1 MLPKAENFTQAKNY
15 LIAVASLDIEAVY
28 KKLSTNANGL
38 DLREVRDRIAK
49 FGKNNVAHAKPKA
62 WYWML
67 LSNFNNPFVLVLLLL
82 GSVSILTYDF
92 KGAILV
98 AAMVLLA
105 VLLRFFQEFRSS
117 RAAEALRLM
126 VRIKA
131 SVKRATPN
139 QDPSLSNRAEIPIE
153 DLVPGDV
160 VYLTAGDMVPAD
172 IRLISAKDLFISQ
185 ATLTGESIP
194 VEKYFLPIETDTL
207 SDPLSK
213 NNLCF
218 MGTSIMSGYGEGI
231 VINTGALTYF
241 GSLAQ
246 DINNQRPQTNFDK
259 GINAITWLLI
269 KFICVMVPIIFFIN
283 GILKGNWQE
292 SFLFSIAV
300 AIGITPEMLPMI
312 VTTNLAKGAVAMS
325 KLKVIVKR
333 LNSIQSL
340 GAMNILCTDKTGTL
354 TQDKIILEKYLDAV
368 GVESN
373 RVLEYG
379 YLNSFFQ
386 SGLKNMM
393 DLAILEHANQLKELN
408 IHSDYDKVD
417 EIPFDFVRKRMSV
430 IIKHTDEPDI
440 LICKG
445 AAEELINL
453 CTQVELQNQGVQVI
467 DNERKAS
474 IINMAR
480 KINADGFRVIT
491 VAYKIFSKNK
501 TQYSIEDEQDLVF
514 LGLMAFLD
522 PPKETARMALELLHD
537 YNVQVKIL
545 TGDTDIITQAI
556 CRVVNLPHEHILLGS
571 ELDLLSDPELSA
583 KVEQTTIF
591 AKLTPMHKA
600 RIIKILKAQ
609 GNVVGYLGDG
619 INDAA
624 GLFEADVGI
633 SVDTATDIARESADI
648 ILLEKSLLVMVDG
661 VIKGR
666 EVYGNIIKYIKM
678 AVSSN
683 FGNVLSM
690 LIASAFLPFLPL
702 LPLQIL
708 IQNLLYDFSQL
719 SIPWDK
725 MDDAFLKIPRQWDT
739 HRIGNFML
747 CVGPISSIFDLLTFS
762 LLWFV
767 YGANSIANQ
776 ALFHSGW
783 FVEGLLTQTLIIHVI
798 RTTKIPFIQSIA
810 TTPVIFTSA
819 LIMAIGIYLPFS
831 PLASSFKL
839 IPLPGSYF
847 IWLVLILLSYCTLT
861 QFIKVLYI
869 KHFHSWL

>member
-1 MLPKAENFTQAKNY
+1 MLYKAENFTQAKKY
-15 LIAVASLDIEAVY
+15 LLTIASLDTDALY
-28 KKLSTNANGL
+28 QDLLTSANGL
-38 DLREVRDRIAK
+38 DLNEVAERNTR
-49 FGKNNVAHAKPKA
+49 FGKNNIAHAKPKA

-67 LSNFNNPFVLVLLLL
+67 LTNFNNPFVFVLLVL
-82 GSVSILTYDF
+82 GSVSILTYDY

-98 AAMVLLA
+98 AVMVLLA

-117 RAAEALRLM
+117 KAAEALRLM

-131 SVKRATPN
+131 SVKRRAPGKVS
-139 QDPSLSNRAEIPIE
+139 SLSNRAEIPIE

-172 IRLISAKDLFISQ
+172 IRLISSKDLFISQ

-194 VEKYFLPIETDTL
+194 VEKYFLPVEEDTL

-218 MGTSIMSGYGEGI
+218 MGTSIMSGYGEGL

-300 AIGITPEMLPMI
+300 AIGLTPEMLPMI

-333 LNSIQSL
+333 LDSIQSL

-354 TQDKIILEKYLDAV
+354 TQDKIILERYLDAD
-368 GVESN
+368 GIESN

-386 SGLKNMM
+386 SGLKNML
-393 DLAILEHANQLKELN
+393 DVAILEHASTLEDLN
-408 IHSDYDKVD
+408 IKKDYEKID

-430 IIKHTDEPDI
+430 IIRHGNDPDI

-445 AAEELINL
+445 AAEELIGL
-453 CTQVELQNQGVQVI
+453 CAQLDLQGQGLQLI
-467 DNERKAS
+467 SNERKAS
-474 IINMAR
+474 IINLAR

-491 VAYKIFSKNK
+491 VAYKVCPKNK
-501 TQYSIEDEQDLVF
+501 IQYLMEDEKNLVF

-522 PPKETARMALELLHD
+522 PPKETARKAIELLHD
-537 YNVQVKIL
+537 YNVQIKIL
-545 TGDTDIITQAI
+545 TGDTDLITQAI
-556 CRVVNLPHEHILLGS
+556 CREVNLPHDHALVGS
-571 ELDLLSDPELSA
+571 ELDLLTDLELST
-583 KVEQTTIF
+583 KVEQTSIF

-624 GLFEADVGI
+624 GLLEADVGI

-702 LPLQIL
+702 IPLQIL

-725 MDDAFLKIPRQWDT
+725 MDEAFLKIPRQWDT
-739 HRIGNFML
+739 HRIGNFMV
-747 CVGPISSIFDLLTFS
+747 CVGPISSIFDMVTFT

-767 YGANSIANQ
+767 YGANNIANQ
-776 ALFHSGW
+776 ALFQSGW
-783 FVEGLLTQTLIIHVI
+783 FIEGLLTQTLIIHVI
-798 RTTKIPFIQSIA
+798 RTTKIPFLQSLA
-810 TTPVIFTSA
+810 ATPVILTSA
-819 LIMAIGIYLPFS
+819 LIMAICIYLPYS

-847 IWLVLILLSYCTLT
+847 IWLVLILLSYCSLT
-861 QFIKVLYI
+861 QVVKIIYI